1 MFGSVMSDFWLLVE
15 LGFSHVWD
23 WQGYDHLLFLAAL
36 CLRFSTRQW
45 KPLLWLITCFTIG
58 HSLSL
63 ILASLEVV
71 KVSSIWIEFLIPV
84 SIAATAVYNMI
95 YARAVWVRNNQLV
108 MWVTLFFGLVHGFG
122 FAGYF
127 ELIRDVDQPLW
138 SSLLFFAL
146 GIEGAQIVLGALML
160 LLSFVVLNVLGR
172 NRRDW
177 VLVVSSVI
185 IGILLPIIIERWP

>member
-1 MFGSVMSDFWLLVE
+1 MSDFWLLVE

-36 CLRFSTRQW
+36 CLPFSSRQW

-71 KVSSIWIEFLIPV
+71 AVSSIWIEFLIPV
-84 SIAATAVYNMI
+84 SIAATAVYNII
-95 YARAVWVRNNQLV
+95 YAKAVRVRNNQLV

-127 ELIRDVDQPLW
+127 ELIRDVEQPLW

-146 GIEGAQIVLGALML
+146 GIEGAQIVLGTLML
-160 LLSFVVLNVLGR
+160 LLSFVVLNVFDR

-177 VLVVSSVI
+177 ILVVSSVI

>member
-1 MFGSVMSDFWLLVE
+1 MSDFWLLVE

-36 CLRFSTRQW
+36 CLPFSARQW

-63 ILASLEVV
+63 ILASLEVLE
-71 KVSSIWIEFLIPV
+71 VSSTWIEFLIPV

-95 YARAVWVRNNQLV
+95 YAQRVWVRSNRLV

-127 ELIRDVDQPLW
+127 EMIHDVEQPLW

-146 GIEGAQIVLGALML
+146 GIEGAQIVLGTLML
-160 LLSFVVLNVLGR
+160 LLSFVVLNVFDR

-177 VLVVSSVI
+177 ILVVSSVI

>member
-1 MFGSVMSDFWLLVE
+1 MSDFWLLVE

-36 CLRFSTRQW
+36 CLPFSARQW

-63 ILASLEVV
+63 ILASLEVLE
-71 KVSSIWIEFLIPV
+71 VSSTWIEFLIPV

-95 YARAVWVRNNQLV
+95 HAQRVWVRSNWLV
-108 MWVTLFFGLVHGFG
+108 MGVTLFFGLVHGFG

-127 ELIRDVDQPLW
+127 ELIRDVEQPLW

-146 GIEGAQIVLGALML
+146 GIEGAQIVLGTLML
-160 LLSFVVLNVLGR
+160 LLSFVVFNVFDR

-177 VLVVSSVI
+177 ILVVSSVI

>member
-1 MFGSVMSDFWLLVE
+1 MSDFWLLVE

-36 CLRFSTRQW
+36 CLPFSTRQW

-63 ILASLEVV
+63 IFASLEVV

-84 SIAATAVYNMI
+84 SIVATAVYNMI

-108 MWVTLFFGLVHGFG
+108 IWVTLFFGLVHGFG

-146 GIEGAQIVLGALML
+146 GIESAQIVLGALML

>member
-1 MFGSVMSDFWLLVE
+1 MSDFWLLVE

-36 CLRFSTRQW
+36 CLPFSTRQW

-71 KVSSIWIEFLIPV
+71 AVSSTWIEFLIPV

-95 YARAVWVRNNQLV
+95 HAQRVWVRNNQLV
-108 MWVTLFFGLVHGFG
+108 IWVTLFFGVVHGFG

-127 ELIRDVDQPLW
+127 ELIRDVDQPLL

-146 GIEGAQIVLGALML
+146 GIESAQIVLGALML

>member
-1 MFGSVMSDFWLLVE
+1 MSNDNYFCLP
-15 LGFSHVWD
+15 FS
-23 WQGYDHLLFLAAL
+23 A
-36 CLRFSTRQW
+36 RQW

-63 ILASLEVV
+63 ILASFEVV
-71 KVSSIWIEFLIPV
+71 KVSSTWIEFLIPV
-84 SIAATAVYNMI
+84 SIAATAVYNI
-95 YARAVWVRNNQLV
+95 FYAQRVWVRSNRLV

-146 GIEGAQIVLGALML
+146 GIESAQIVLGALML

>member
-1 MFGSVMSDFWLLVE
+1 MSDFWLLVE

-36 CLRFSTRQW
+36 CLPFSTRQW

-71 KVSSIWIEFLIPV
+71 AVSSIWIEFLIPV

-146 GIEGAQIVLGALML
+146 GIESAQIVLGALML

>member
-1 MFGSVMSDFWLLVE
+1 MSDFWLLVE

-36 CLRFSTRQW
+36 CLPFSARQW
-45 KPLLWLITCFTIG
+45 KALLWLITCFTIG

-71 KVSSIWIEFLIPV
+71 EVSSTWIEFLIPV
-84 SIAATAVYNMI
+84 SIAATAVYNMV
-95 YARAVWVRNNQLV
+95 YAQRLRIRSNRLV

-122 FAGYF
+122 FAGFF
-127 ELIRDVDQPLW
+127 ELIRDVEQPLW

-146 GIEGAQIVLGALML
+146 GIEGAQIVLGTLML

>member
-1 MFGSVMSDFWLLVE
+1 MSDFWLLVD

-36 CLRFSTRQW
+36 CLPFSARQW

-63 ILASLEVV
+63 ILASLEVLE
-71 KVSSIWIEFLIPV
+71 VSSAWIEFLIPL

-95 YARAVWVRNNQLV
+95 YAQRVWVRSNWLV
-108 MWVTLFFGLVHGFG
+108 MGVTLFFGLVHGFG

-127 ELIRDVDQPLW
+127 ELIRDVEQPLW

-146 GIEGAQIVLGALML
+146 GIEGAQIVLGTLML
-160 LLSFVVLNVLGR
+160 LLSLVALNVFDR

-177 VLVVSSVI
+177 ILVVSSVI

>member
-1 MFGSVMSDFWLLVE
+1 MSDFWLLVE

-36 CLRFSTRQW
+36 CLPFSTRQW

-71 KVSSIWIEFLIPV
+71 AVSSIWIEFLIPV

-108 MWVTLFFGLVHGFG
+108 MWVTLFFGVVHGFG

-146 GIEGAQIVLGALML
+146 GIESAQIVLGALML
-160 LLSFVVLNVLGR
+160 LLSFVLLNVLGR

>member
-1 MFGSVMSDFWLLVE
+1 MSDFWLLVE

-36 CLRFSTRQW
+36 CLPFSTRQW

-95 YARAVWVRNNQLV
+95 YVRAVWVRNNQLV

-127 ELIRDVDQPLW
+127 ELIRDVDQPLL

-146 GIEGAQIVLGALML
+146 GIESAQIVLGALML
-160 LLSFVVLNVLGR
+160 LLSFVLLNVLGR

>member
-1 MFGSVMSDFWLLVE
+1 MSDFWLLVE

-36 CLRFSTRQW
+36 CLPFSTRQW

-127 ELIRDVDQPLW
+127 ELIRDVEQPLW

-146 GIEGAQIVLGALML
+146 GIESAQIVLGALML

>member
-1 MFGSVMSDFWLLVE
+1 MSDFWLLVE

-36 CLRFSTRQW
+36 CLPFSASQW
-45 KPLLWLITCFTIG
+45 KPLLLLITCFTIG

-71 KVSSIWIEFLIPV
+71 KVSSTWVEFLIPV
-84 SIAATAVYNMI
+84 SIAATAVYNMV
-95 YARAVWVRNNQLV
+95 YAQRVWVRSNRLV

-127 ELIRDVDQPLW
+127 ELIRDVEQPLW

-146 GIEGAQIVLGALML
+146 GIEGAQIVLGALMV
-160 LLSFVVLNVLGR
+160 LLSFVVLSVLGR

>member
-1 MFGSVMSDFWLLVE
+1 MSDFWLLVE

-36 CLRFSTRQW
+36 CLPFSTRQW

-146 GIEGAQIVLGALML
+146 GIESAQIVLGALML
-160 LLSFVVLNVLGR
+160 LLSFVLLNVFGR

>member
-1 MFGSVMSDFWLLVE
+1 MSDFWLLVE

-36 CLRFSTRQW
+36 CLPFSARQW
-45 KPLLWLITCFTIG
+45 KALLWLITCFTIG

-63 ILASLEVV
+63 ILASLELV
-71 KVSSIWIEFLIPV
+71 KVSSTWIEFLIPV
-84 SIAATAVYNMI
+84 SIAVTAAYNIVY
-95 YARAVWVRNNQLV
+95 AQRVWVRSNRLV

-127 ELIRDVDQPLW
+127 ELIRDVEQPLW

-146 GIEGAQIVLGALML
+146 GIEGAQIVLGALTL
-160 LLSFVVLNVLGR
+160 LLSFVVLTVLGR

>member
-1 MFGSVMSDFWLLVE
+1 MSDFWLLVE

-36 CLRFSTRQW
+36 CLPFFTRQW
-45 KPLLWLITCFTIG
+45 KALLWLITCFTIG

-63 ILASLEVV
+63 VLASLEVV
-71 KVSSIWIEFLIPV
+71 AVSSTWIEFLIPV

-95 YARAVWVRNNQLV
+95 YAQRVWVRNNQLV
-108 MWVTLFFGLVHGFG
+108 IWVTLFFGVVHGFG

-127 ELIRDVDQPLW
+127 ELIRDVDQPLL

-146 GIEGAQIVLGALML
+146 GIESAQIVLGALML

-185 IGILLPIIIERWP
+185 IGILVPIIIERWP

>member
-1 MFGSVMSDFWLLVE
+1 MSDFWLLVE

-23 WQGYDHLLFLAAL
+23 WQGIDHLLFLAAL
-36 CLRFSTRQW
+36 CLPFSARQW

-63 ILASLEVV
+63 ILASFEVV
-71 KVSSIWIEFLIPV
+71 AVSSTWIEFLIPV
-84 SIAATAVYNMI
+84 SIAATAVYNII
-95 YARAVWVRNNQLV
+95 YAQRVWVRSDRLV

-127 ELIRDVDQPLW
+127 ELIRDVEQPLW

-146 GIEGAQIVLGALML
+146 GIEAAQIVLGALML
-160 LLSFVVLNVLGR
+160 LLSFVVLNALGR

-185 IGILLPIIIERWP
+185 IGILVPIIIERWP

>member
-1 MFGSVMSDFWLLVE
+1 MSDFWLLVE

-23 WQGYDHLLFLAAL
+23 WQGYDHLLFLASL
-36 CLRFSTRQW
+36 CLPFSTRHW

-108 MWVTLFFGLVHGFG
+108 MWVTLFFGVVHGFG

-146 GIEGAQIVLGALML
+146 GIESAQIVLGALML

>member
-1 MFGSVMSDFWLLVE
+1 MSDFWLLVE

-23 WQGYDHLLFLAAL
+23 WKGVDHLLFLAAL
-36 CLRFSTRQW
+36 CLPFSARQW

-63 ILASLEVV
+63 VLASFEVL
-71 KVSSIWIEFLIPV
+71 KVSSTWIEFLIPV
-84 SIAATAVYNMI
+84 SIAATAVYNII
-95 YARAVWVRNNQLV
+95 YAQHVWVRSNRLV

-127 ELIRDVDQPLW
+127 ELIRDVEQPLW

-160 LLSFVVLNVLGR
+160 LLSFVVLSVLGR

>member
-1 MFGSVMSDFWLLVE
+1 MSDFWLLVE

-36 CLRFSTRQW
+36 CLPFSTRQW

-160 LLSFVVLNVLGR
+160 LLSFVVLNVLGS

-185 IGILLPIIIERWP
+185 IGILVPIIIERWP

>member
-1 MFGSVMSDFWLLVE
+1 MSDFWLLVE

-36 CLRFSTRQW
+36 CLPFSTRQW

-71 KVSSIWIEFLIPV
+71 AVSSIWIEFLIPV

-108 MWVTLFFGLVHGFG
+108 MWVTLFFGVVHGFG

>member
-1 MFGSVMSDFWLLVE
+1 MSDFWLLVE

-36 CLRFSTRQW
+36 CLPFSTRQW

-127 ELIRDVDQPLW
+127 ELIRDLEQPLW
-138 SSLLFFAL
+138 SSLLFFAF

-160 LLSFVVLNVLGR
+160 LISFVMLNVFDR

-177 VLVVSSVI
+177 ILVVSSVI

>member
-1 MFGSVMSDFWLLVE
+1 MSDFWLLVE

-36 CLRFSTRQW
+36 CLPFSTRQW

-84 SIAATAVYNMI
+84 SIVATAVYNMI

-108 MWVTLFFGLVHGFG
+108 MWVTLFFGVVHGFG

-160 LLSFVVLNVLGR
+160 LLSFVVLNVMGR

>member
-1 MFGSVMSDFWLLVE
+1 MSDFWLLVE

-36 CLRFSTRQW
+36 CLPFSTRQW

-146 GIEGAQIVLGALML
+146 GIESAQIVLGALML
-160 LLSFVVLNVLGR
+160 LLSFVVLNVFGR

>member
-1 MFGSVMSDFWLLVE
+1 MSDFWLLVE

-36 CLRFSTRQW
+36 CLPFSTRQW

-84 SIAATAVYNMI
+84 SIATTAVYNMI

>member
-1 MFGSVMSDFWLLVE
+1 MSDFWLLVE

-36 CLRFSTRQW
+36 CLPFSARQW
-45 KPLLWLITCFTIG
+45 KPLVWLITCFTIG

-63 ILASLEVV
+63 VLASFEVL
-71 KVSSIWIEFLIPV
+71 KVSSTWIEFLIPV
-84 SIAATAVYNMI
+84 SIAATAVYNII
-95 YARAVWVRNNQLV
+95 YAQHVWVRSNRLV

-127 ELIRDVDQPLW
+127 ELIRDVEQPLW

-160 LLSFVVLNVLGR
+160 LLSFVVLSVLGR

-177 VLVVSSVI
+177 VLMVSSVI

>member
-1 MFGSVMSDFWLLVE
+1 MSDFWLLVE

-36 CLRFSTRQW
+36 CLPFSTRQW

-146 GIEGAQIVLGALML
+146 GIESAQIVLGALML
-160 LLSFVVLNVLGR
+160 SLSFVVLNVLGR

>member
-1 MFGSVMSDFWLLVE
+1 MSDFWLLVE

-36 CLRFSTRQW
+36 CLPFSPRQW
-45 KPLLWLITCFTIG
+45 KLLLWLITCFTIG

-71 KVSSIWIEFLIPV
+71 AVSSVWIEFLIPV

-146 GIEGAQIVLGALML
+146 GIESAQIVLGALML

>member
-1 MFGSVMSDFWLLVE
+1 MSDFLLLVE

-23 WQGYDHLLFLAAL
+23 WQGYDHLLFLAAI
-36 CLRFSTRQW
+36 CLPFSARQW
-45 KPLLWLITCFTIG
+45 KSLLWLITYFTIG

-71 KVSSIWIEFLIPV
+71 EVSSILIEFLIPV

-95 YARAVWVRNNQLV
+95 RAKAVRVRNNQLM

-127 ELIRDVDQPLW
+127 ELIRDLEQPLW
-138 SSLLFFAL
+138 SSLFFFAF
-146 GIEGAQIVLGALML
+146 GIEVAQIVLGTLML
-160 LLSFVVLNVLGR
+160 LLSFLVLNVFDR

-177 VLVVSSVI
+177 ILVVSSVI

>member
-1 MFGSVMSDFWLLVE
+1 MSDFWLLVE

-36 CLRFSTRQW
+36 CLPFSTRQW

-146 GIEGAQIVLGALML
+146 GIESAQIVLGALML
-160 LLSFVVLNVLGR
+160 LLSLVVLNVLGR

>member
-1 MFGSVMSDFWLLVE
+1 MSDFWLLVE

-23 WQGYDHLLFLAAL
+23 WRGYDHLLFLAAL
-36 CLRFSTRQW
+36 CLPFSARQW
-45 KPLLWLITCFTIG
+45 KSLLWLITCFTIG

-63 ILASLEVV
+63 VLASLEVV
-71 KVSSIWIEFLIPV
+71 KVSSTWIEFLIPM

-95 YARAVWVRNNQLV
+95 YAQRVWVRSNRLV
-108 MWVTLFFGLVHGFG
+108 LWVTLFFGLVHGFG

-127 ELIRDVDQPLW
+127 ELIRDVEQPLW

-146 GIEGAQIVLGALML
+146 GIEAAQIVLGALML

>member
-1 MFGSVMSDFWLLVE
+1 MSDFWLLVE

-36 CLRFSTRQW
+36 CLPFSARQW

-63 ILASLEVV
+63 VLASLEVV
-71 KVSSIWIEFLIPV
+71 KVSSTWIEFLIPM
-84 SIAATAVYNMI
+84 SIAATAVYNII
-95 YARAVWVRNNQLV
+95 YAQHVWVRSNRLV

-127 ELIRDVDQPLW
+127 ELICDVEQPLW

-160 LLSFVVLNVLGR
+160 LLSFVVLSVLGR

-177 VLVVSSVI
+177 VLMVSSVI

>member
-1 MFGSVMSDFWLLVE
+1 MSDFWLLVE

-36 CLRFSTRQW
+36 CLPFSTRQW

-108 MWVTLFFGLVHGFG
+108 VWVTLFFGVVHGFG